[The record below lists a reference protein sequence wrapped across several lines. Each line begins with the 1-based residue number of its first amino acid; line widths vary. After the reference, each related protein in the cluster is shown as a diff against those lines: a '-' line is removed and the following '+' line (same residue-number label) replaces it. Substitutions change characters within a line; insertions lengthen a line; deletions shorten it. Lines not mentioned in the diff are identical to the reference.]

1 MSLHGVPIFPPNCI
15 SKCEFRAVFFIAS
28 EGEAAT
34 FGRDED
40 PMAMSER
47 R

>member
-1 MSLHGVPIFPPNCI
+1 MVSLFPLRIAFQSVN
-15 SKCEFRAVFFIAS
+15 SERFFIAS

-40 PMAMSER
+40 PMSER